1 MLSNKSI
8 LVKIS
13 VRDSVYTG
21 TYGDT
26 YGNMVSLEKFLCYRY
41 WLISIFET
49 YLVSELV
56 RICVYIN
63 VHVCVQFASVLLR
76 CLLID
81 ERTLY

>member
-26 YGNMVSLEKFLCYRY
+26 YGNMVHLGKILMLQILAYLCIFEIY
-41 WLISIFET
+41 LISVCVC
-49 YLVSELV
+49 YVY
-56 RICVYIN
+56 VYI
-63 VHVCVQFASVLLR
+63 
-76 CLLID
+76 
-81 ERTLY
+81 